1 MLKDRHSGGFALI
14 EVLVALTLMLAG
26 LAGAGIVL
34 LQSVQY
40 ERESSHRRAAIRF
53 AGSFAE
59 ELRALNRGDGTALA
73 ADAPAIL
80 AWAATVAAVLPAGSI
95 ARVEADE
102 SIPVNYLISIEWPV
116 AGVGVQ
122 RLVLPVTT

>member
-1 MLKDRHSGGFALI
+1 MLKDRYSGGFALI
-14 EVLVALTLMLAG
+14 EVLVALMLMLAG

-53 AGSFAE
+53 AGSLAE
-59 ELRALNRGDGTALA
+59 ELRALNRGDGIALA

>member
-1 MLKDRHSGGFALI
+1 MLIGGRSNGFTLI
-14 EVLVALTLMLAG
+14 EVLIALALMLAG

-40 ERESSHRRAAIRF
+40 ERESSHRRAAIRL
-53 AGSFAE
+53 AGSLAE
-59 ELRALNRGDGTALA
+59 ELRALNRGDGIALA
-73 ADAPAIL
+73 ADTPAIL
-80 AWAATVAAVLPAGSI
+80 AWSAKVAAVLPAGSN
-95 ARVEADE
+95 ARVEADD

>member
-1 MLKDRHSGGFALI
+1 MLKNSHSGGFTLV
-14 EVLVALTLMLAG
+14 EVLVALVLMLAG

-53 AGSFAE
+53 AGSLAE
-59 ELRALNRGDGTALA
+59 ELRALNRSDGIALA
-73 ADAPAIL
+73 ADAPVIL
-80 AWAATVAAVLPAGSI
+80 AWSATVAAALPAGSI

-102 SIPVNYLISIEWPV
+102 SVPVNYLISIEWPV

>member
-1 MLKDRHSGGFALI
+1 MLKVRRTRGFTLI
-14 EVLVALTLMLAG
+14 EALVALALMLAG

-40 ERESSHRRAAIRF
+40 ERESSHRRTAIRL
-53 AGSFAE
+53 AGSLAE
-59 ELRALNRGDGTALA
+59 ELRALNRSDGLALPP
-73 ADAPAIL
+73 DAPAIL
-80 AWAATVAAVLPAGSI
+80 AWSAAVEAVLPVGSI
-95 ARVEADE
+95 ARVEADD
-102 SIPVNYLISIEWPV
+102 SVPVNYLISIEWLV

>member
-1 MLKDRHSGGFALI
+1 MLNDSRRGGFTLI
-14 EVLVALTLMLAG
+14 EVMVALALMLAG

-53 AGSFAE
+53 AGSLAE
-59 ELRALNRGDGTALA
+59 ELRALNRGDGIALA

-95 ARVEADE
+95 ARVEADA

>member
-1 MLKDRHSGGFALI
+1 MLKDRYSGGFALI
-14 EVLVALTLMLAG
+14 EVLVALMLMLAG

-53 AGSFAE
+53 AGSLAE
-59 ELRALNRGDGTALA
+59 ELRALNRGDGIALA

-122 RLVLPVTT
+122 QLVLPVTT

>member
-1 MLKDRHSGGFALI
+1 MLNRVRSGGFTLI
-14 EVLVALTLMLAG
+14 EVLVALALMLAG

-40 ERESSHRRAAIRF
+40 ERESSHRRAAIRL
-53 AGSFAE
+53 AGSLAE
-59 ELRALNRGDGTALA
+59 ELRALNRSDGIAIA
-73 ADAPAIL
+73 ADSPAIL
-80 AWAATVAAVLPAGSI
+80 AWSATVAAVLPVGSI
-95 ARVEADE
+95 ARVETDE

>member
-1 MLKDRHSGGFALI
+1 MLKDRYSGGFVLI
-14 EVLVALTLMLAG
+14 EVLVALMLMLAG

-53 AGSFAE
+53 AGSLAE